1 MGGERTSD
9 NCYGI
14 AGLSSDSQI
23 ICNKATI
30 DESEPWHQ
38 RLGHPNLT
46 DMLKIARKEVV
57 KDLPKM
63 KDTEEGVCGPCQ
75 LGK

>member
-1 MGGERTSD
+1 
-9 NCYGI
+9 
-14 AGLSSDSQI
+14 
-23 ICNKATI
+23 
-30 DESEPWHQ
+30 
-38 RLGHPNLT
+38 
-46 DMLKIARKEVV
+46 MLKIARKEVV